1 MPTRPL
7 GHTGPLNQTGPLDP
21 VRFVQVENVRLQQEN
36 KELREE
42 NTHLRNILNGLL
54 ALQSASGKM
63 NENTNVLR
71 FLDRVLQLSLMSI
84 NSKNG
89 SLLVVDDETDE
100 LVFVVVHGIV
110 EESLSGHR
118 IPAGQGIAGW
128 VAQTGESVVLEN
140 ARQDPRFSFEVDQT
154 FDFHTSSLICVPIIY
169 NEKVL
174 GVVQALNKMGDEPFE
189 QADVALLGVVAQMA
203 AVAMHKAMLIS
214 ETVDE
219 AEG

>member
-7 GHTGPLNQTGPLDP
+7 GSTGPFDQTGPLDP
-21 VRFVQVENVRLQQEN
+21 VRFVKVENVRLQQEN
-36 KELREE
+36 EELREE

-71 FLDRVLQLSLMSI
+71 LLDRVLQLSLMSI

-154 FDFHTSSLICVPIIY
+154 FDFHTRSLICVPIIY

-189 QADVALLGVVAQMA
+189 QTDVALLGVVAQMA
-203 AVAMHKAMLIS
+203 AVALHKAMLIS
-214 ETVDE
+214 EPVGET
-219 AEG
+219 EG